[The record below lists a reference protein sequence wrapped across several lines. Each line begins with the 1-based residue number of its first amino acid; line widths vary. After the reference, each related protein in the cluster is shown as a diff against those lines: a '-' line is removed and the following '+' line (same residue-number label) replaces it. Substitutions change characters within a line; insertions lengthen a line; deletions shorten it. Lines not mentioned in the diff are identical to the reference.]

1 MNNTLTQLYEQR
13 EAVAAAVAAARSDL
27 AHIDAQID
35 ALVAPKALTVYDLT
49 GKQFGKVR
57 VEVGDGLVAEADIS
71 KKVEWD
77 SDKLMEIAKSLPWE
91 TVQETFKIK
100 FEVPERTYNALPDEL
115 KTMVDMARAVKYG
128 TPKITLKRKEG

>member
-1 MNNTLTQLYEQR
+1 MTNLTTLYEQR
-13 EAVAAAVAAARSDL
+13 EAAAQKIAQVRTHL
-27 AHIDAQID
+27 AQVDAQIT
-35 ALVAPKALTVYDLT
+35 ALVSPKALSVYDLT

-57 VEVGDGLVAEADIS
+57 VEVGDGLTAEADIS

-77 SDKLMEIAKSLPWE
+77 STKLMEVAKSLPWE

-115 KTMVDMARAVKYG
+115 KTMVDLARTVKYG
-128 TPKITLKRKEG
+128 APKITLKRKEG